1 MTKQEFEQ
9 RTGFTIPEEQYTRI
23 EQMYYHAGESIDKD
37 AFCKDFKKHADSIL
51 LDSLANRCEIQ
62 KEKLDTLRQEM
73 INTARF
79 LIQQTEGLKS
89 DALRK
94 KAIEILGTNSY
105 LREKIKLG
113 IAFDAED
120 YELVTE
126 FL

>member
-9 RTGFTIPEEQYTRI
+9 RTGFTIPEEQYARI

-51 LDSLANRCEIQ
+51 LDSLAHRCDIQ
-62 KEKLDTLRQEM
+62 KEKLDTLRQEKQ
-73 INTARF
+73 NTARF
-79 LIQQTEGLKS
+79 LIQQAEELNS

-105 LREKIKLG
+105 LHEKIKLG